1 MKQRKWT
8 KEIIVERLQQWK
20 AEGIPT
26 REMHRR
32 DRAMTATAARLFG
45 RWRLALDAADIEPI
59 RKKWHR
65 DRIIEELRQ
74 TRGQGLPVPTVLM
87 AASRREFG
95 TLRAAC
101 EAAGVPCRVNT
112 LPHQSWDRKNAME
125 AIRDRYEQGHSLR
138 ATAREDPALYAAAK
152 RLFGSWTKARETA
165 GFPIRR
171 RPSLPAEEV
180 LRQITE
186 HASNK
191 RALIK
196 LRESNPHIYNSAKR
210 HFGSWL
216 GACQAAGVPVT
227 PLNSWTKEK
236 LIAAIQKRHA
246 DGHELRY
253 TWKEDTA
260 MFGSAVHYFGNWQA
274 ALEAAGF
281 EPARKER
288 WTKQRV
294 IDRLRAWHE
303 RTDATNLKD
312 SDERLS
318 AACYRLFGSHVAAMK
333 AAGIEPRLH
342 DAQGKKR
349 WTKTRVLTEMQDRFI
364 AGCPRDQLG
373 FGDKKLAGAATRL
386 FGSWLAAVE
395 SAGLTNKVNF
405 TPVHRRWS
413 RKLVLA
419 ELRAWHASGHRLTE
433 IHRKNRSLFDA
444 AKARFGTWN
453 QAIVAAGLK
462 PERRRYT
469 DEEILEEIRQR
480 HRAGGSLSCK
490 HPDNVSL
497 SVRASNRF
505 GTWKKALSAAGVVK
519 FGRKK
524 VAS

>member
-1 MKQRKWT
+1 MKDRKWT
-8 KEIIVERLQQWK
+8 KEIIVERLRAWK
-20 AEGIPT
+20 DAGVPI
-26 REMHRR
+26 REMHRK
-32 DRAMTATAARLFG
+32 DPPMTSMAAYLFG
-45 RWRLALDAADIEPI
+45 RWRLALDAAGIEPI

-65 DRIIEELRQ
+65 ERIINELRR
-74 TRGQGLPVPTVLM
+74 TRGQGLPVSAVLV

-95 TLRAAC
+95 TMRLAC
-101 EAAGVPCRVNT
+101 EAAGVPCRVNV
-112 LPHQSWDRKNAME
+112 LPHKSWTRENAVE
-125 AIRDRYEQGHSLR
+125 AIRHRHESGHSLR
-138 ATAREDPALYAAAK
+138 ATNREDPALYAAAK
-152 RLFGSWTKARETA
+152 RLFGNWTKAREAA
-165 GFPIRR
+165 GFPVQRQ
-171 RPSLPAEEV
+171 PSLPADEM
-180 LRQITE
+180 LRQIAALASDRKALTE
-186 HASNK
+186 
-191 RALIK
+191 
-196 LRESNPHIYNSAKR
+196 LRESNRQVYNSAIR

-246 DGHELRY
+246 DGHELCY

-260 MFGSAVHYFGNWQA
+260 MFGSAVHYFGNWQS
-274 ALEAAGF
+274 ALVAAGF

-294 IDRLRAWHE
+294 VERLRAWHE

-318 AACYRLFGSHVAAMK
+318 AACYRFFGSHVAAME

-373 FGDKKLAGAATRL
+373 FGDKKLAGAAKRL

-395 SAGLTNKVNF
+395 SAGLTDKVNF

-413 RKLVLA
+413 RELVLA
-419 ELRAWHASGHRLTE
+419 ELRAWHGAGHRLTE

-444 AKARFGTWN
+444 ARSRFGTWN

-462 PERRRYT
+462 PERRRYS
-469 DEEILEEIRQR
+469 DAEILDDIRER
-480 HRAGGSLSCK
+480 HRAGMSLSCK

-497 SVRASNRF
+497 SMRASNRF
-505 GTWKKALSAAGVVK
+505 GTWKKALSAAGVIQ